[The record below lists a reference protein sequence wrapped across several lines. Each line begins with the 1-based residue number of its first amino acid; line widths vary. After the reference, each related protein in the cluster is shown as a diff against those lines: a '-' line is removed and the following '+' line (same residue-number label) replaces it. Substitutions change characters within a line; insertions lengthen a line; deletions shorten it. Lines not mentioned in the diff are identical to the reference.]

1 MVGVSMNWTPHPILE
16 IPSEE
21 DQINMGADRLFEYY
35 KHREAAIEREREDPY
50 RYGTEL
56 PHWKLL
62 DEQIE
67 KYAEI
72 LLLGGNRSSKTEVCA
87 KRVVRA
93 LTENDGANIWCFT
106 TSAQNSIAHQQAAIY
121 RYLPPEYKNLG
132 HSRVHSV
139 RYSIKNGFTNSAFV
153 LPNRSTCTFRNF
165 QQDVGTVEGG
175 ECGLL
180 DDPKNGSHSI
190 GCWLDEEFNL
200 NWLSTLR
207 YRCLT
212 RADSNGIPAR
222 ILMSFTTVSG
232 WTNVVS
238 QYLTGARTLI
248 DKEAELLDGERVP
261 ILQQSV
267 RSNARIVY
275 FHTQDNPYNSWKAT
289 KSQLSGATRDEIKC
303 RAYGLP
309 VKPANTVF
317 PNLDDRVVMKH
328 EDIPI
333 LKNPADN
340 PAQWVISLD
349 PGGSKPWFMLL
360 VGITANGV
368 HYVVDEWP
376 DPTFGTW
383 ADLEKGTQ
391 GRPGEAAQP
400 NGYGISDYAEVI
412 RQMIG
417 GRENVEIII
426 DPRMGAASYQKSEGT
441 SNIIAD
447 LHDEGIHAYPAD
459 GLPIDDG
466 LQAINSLLSYD
477 KSKPIGFD
485 NHSKLIFSDKCQ
497 NTIHCCSNY
506 QVEHG
511 PKAVT
516 KDPVDCLRY
525 VAIGRY
531 KYYEDHEL
539 VGSRTGGY

>member
-1 MVGVSMNWTPHPILE
+1 
-16 IPSEE
+16 
-21 DQINMGADRLFEYY
+21 
-35 KHREAAIEREREDPY
+35 
-50 RYGTEL
+50 
-56 PHWKLL
+56 
-62 DEQIE
+62 
-67 KYAEI
+67 
-72 LLLGGNRSSKTEVCA
+72 
-87 KRVVRA
+87 
-93 LTENDGANIWCFT
+93 
-106 TSAQNSIAHQQAAIY
+106 
-121 RYLPPEYKNLG
+121 
-132 HSRVHSV
+132 
-139 RYSIKNGFTNSAFV
+139 
-153 LPNRSTCTFRNF
+153 
-165 QQDVGTVEGG
+165 
-175 ECGLL
+175 
-180 DDPKNGSHSI
+180 
-190 GCWLDEEFNL
+190 
-200 NWLSTLR
+200 
-207 YRCLT
+207 
-212 RADSNGIPAR
+212 
-222 ILMSFTTVSG
+222 
-232 WTNVVS
+232 
-238 QYLTGARTLI
+238 
-248 DKEAELLDGERVP
+248 
-261 ILQQSV
+261 
-267 RSNARIVY
+267 
-275 FHTQDNPYNSWKAT
+275 
-289 KSQLSGATRDEIKC
+289 
-303 RAYGLP
+303 
-309 VKPANTVF
+309 
-317 PNLDDRVVMKH
+317 VVMKH

-417 GRENVEIII
+417 GRQNVEIII